1 MKNLVFFVTLTF
13 VIQSSAKTKTY
24 YVADHLADCVGVA
37 PQKCML
43 IREKQTDPWSNF
55 YGTIEGFTYEEGFE
69 YLIKV
74 KETKI
79 KNPPADGSSLKYT
92 LIEILRKRKTEEELT
107 LYNDWKVTSLKGI
120 VSFQRNPT
128 ININKEEGKVSG
140 FAGCNNFFGTFE
152 PGTSTFDFAQIG
164 MSRIGMTRKMCPD
177 MTVENAFTNS
187 LNEIS
192 YYKIEN
198 EILSF
203 YDRNNTVLMTCVLN
217 EK

>member
-1 MKNLVFFVTLTF
+1 MKNLVVLFALTF
-13 VIQSSAKTKTY
+13 AIQSSAKTKTF
-24 YVADHLADCVGVA
+24 YVADHLVDCVGVA

-55 YGTIEGFTYEEGFE
+55 YGSIEGFDYEEGYE

-74 KETKI
+74 KVTKI
-79 KNPPADGSSLKYT
+79 KNSPADGSSLKYT
-92 LIEILRKRKTEEELT
+92 LVEVLRKRKSEAELT
-107 LYNDWKVTSLKGI
+107 LYNDWKVIYLKGV
-120 VSFQRNPT
+120 VSLLQNPT
-128 ININKEEGKVSG
+128 LNINDEEGKVSG

-152 PGTSTFDFAQIG
+152 PGTGTFDFAQIG

-177 MTVENAFTNS
+177 MTVENAFTSS

-198 EILSF
+198 EKLSF
-203 YDRNNTVLMTCVLN
+203 YDSNNTVLMTCVLN
-217 EK
+217 ER

>member
-1 MKNLVFFVTLTF
+1 MKTAVLFLSIIFAIPV
-13 VIQSSAKTKTY
+13 SAKTKTF
-24 YVADHLADCVGVA
+24 YVADHLVDCVGVA

-55 YGTIEGFTYEEGFE
+55 YGRIDGFDYEEGFE

-92 LIEILRKRKTEEELT
+92 LIEVLRKRKTEEEIS
-107 LYNDWKVTSLKGI
+107 LYNDWKVTYLKGV

-128 ININKEEGKVSG
+128 IKIDNEEGKVSG

-152 PGTSTFDFAQIG
+152 PGTGTFDFAQIG
-164 MSRIGMTRKMCPD
+164 MSRIGMTRKMCAD

-198 EILSF
+198 ENLSF
-203 YDRNNTVLMTCVLN
+203 YDRNNNVLMTCVLN
-217 EK
+217 EE